1 MSLIHTG
8 LQMRNQ
14 CGRWRPLLMR
24 LSGVFSTS
32 AGEYNH
38 LCTRYIHQ
46 TMKSL
51 TNFFSTT
58 SLSTLKHVDIE
69 PPHRPRPP
77 MSHEDPRDSWTP
89 YPKQLDPVQGHLSCV
104 SHRWCDLCCIMVT
117 ITRTFFGTEDKPS
130 PSEIPAITQNIERQL
145 QGWHANLPECL
156 RISEA
161 AVPHILNL
169 QYVDII

>member
-1 MSLIHTG
+1 
-8 LQMRNQ
+8 
-14 CGRWRPLLMR
+14 MR

-51 TNFFSTT
+51 TNFSSTT